1 MPTWLLVTAF
11 LLLCAAATASSIF
24 YFFYF
29 HVTLDK
35 VSVMV
40 VVGVESTEDN
50 HVDTFALFRSGGR
63 KRTRSTRQLTRCGAK
78 SQLPSCTRYVKHA
91 AVIR

>member
-40 VVGVESTEDN
+40 VVGRRE
-50 HVDTFALFRSGGR
+50 HGGQSR
-63 KRTRSTRQLTRCGAK
+63 
-78 SQLPSCTRYVKHA
+78 
-91 AVIR
+91 